1 MKTINAN
8 GKSLTSKIF
17 EAIKMVSENNKET
30 VAALDRGFWALMSR
44 RTLGQ
49 TLAAMYD
56 LDYGKQKF
64 RSDYSIALSR
74 LKGAGFIKFSDRDL
88 FTLTNKG
95 KEVLLKFDI
104 DNIKLADF
112 NAKEWDG
119 NWRVLIF
126 DIPEITRAIRNLFRD
141 KIQELGFY
149 TLQKS
154 VYVTPQLCEKEILRL
169 ARILKIERGVH
180 ILEAAKLG
188 RKDSDVRRFFGVT

>member
-1 MKTINAN
+1 MKTINAS

-17 EAIKMVSENNKET
+17 EAIKMISENNKET
-30 VAALDRGFWALMSR
+30 FAVLDRGFWALMSR

-49 TLAAMYD
+49 TLAAMYG

-64 RSDYSIALSR
+64 KSDYSVAMGR
-74 LKGAGFIKFSDRDL
+74 LKSTGFIRFSDRDL

-95 KEVLLKFDI
+95 REVLLKFDI
-104 DNIKLADF
+104 DSIKLADF
-112 NAKEWDG
+112 NANEWDG

-126 DIPEITRAIRNLFRD
+126 DIPEIARAIRNLFRD

-154 VYVTPQLCEKEILRL
+154 VYVTPRPCEKEILRL
-169 ARILKIERGVH
+169 ARMLKIERGVQ
-180 ILEAAKLG
+180 ILEAVKLG
-188 RKDSDVRRFFGVT
+188 RKEPEVRRFFGIS

>member
-1 MKTINAN
+1 MKTINTN

-49 TLAAMYD
+49 TLAVMYG

-74 LKGAGFIKFSDRDL
+74 LKNTGFIKFSDKDL
-88 FTLTNKG
+88 FTLTNKS

-104 DNIKLADF
+104 DSIKLADF
-112 NAKEWDG
+112 KAKEWDG

-126 DIPEITRAIRNLFRD
+126 DIPEIVRAIRNLFRD

-154 VYVTPQLCEKEILRL
+154 VYVAPQPCEKEILKL
-169 ARILKIERGVH
+169 ARMLRIEKGVH
-180 ILEAAKLG
+180 MLEAVKLG
-188 RKDSDVRRFFGVT
+188 RKDPEIRRFFGII